1 MFSIRFAVL
10 LASCCWSVGMV
21 SSFSSGNIPPIPA
34 PKPNL
39 LQRMLLRAGGGKVL
53 REQVVERYFNGVQLQ
68 NREQIVSCFSPD
80 GTKIRD
86 VCGVSN
92 SERLATPDELG
103 ERCME
108 FLAAHP
114 DTTVLFHYGY
124 VNRLCRCLPPIK
136 IWKSHGIVT
145 NLLTGSFHCHSYSI
159 VKNSPKHKKPKIA
172 LLVDAGRVDGS
183 SPIGTKRVRLAVPQ
197 EELSQMDR
205 IWMLRAKHDF
215 WSMMN

>member
-1 MFSIRFAVL
+1 MITIDRSYSESIIFRALNPKSNCAMFSIRFSVL
-10 LASCCWSVGMV
+10 LASCCWWVGIV
-21 SSFSSGNIPPIPA
+21 SSFSSGNSPPIPA

-39 LQRMLLRAGGGKVL
+39 LQKMLLKAGGGKAL

-114 DTTVLFHYGY
+114 DTTVLFHYG
-124 VNRLCRCLPPIK
+124 
-136 IWKSHGIVT
+136 
-145 NLLTGSFHCHSYSI
+145 
-159 VKNSPKHKKPKIA
+159 
-172 LLVDAGRVDGS
+172 
-183 SPIGTKRVRLAVPQ
+183 
-197 EELSQMDR
+197 
-205 IWMLRAKHDF
+205 
-215 WSMMN
+215 